1 MLSVLR
7 LPFPQTEP
15 EEERYWEAL
24 ARMATIHA
32 RQQREKAVK
41 DLEIGKP

>member
-1 MLSVLR
+1 MPSVLR
-7 LPFPQTEP
+7 LPPPQTES